1 MSSEQLEQR
10 LRTGETMIAAEPDL
24 TRRQEL
30 EDYWLRLLG
39 EYEAAVDRERQQEGQ
54 AA

>member
-1 MSSEQLEQR
+1 MSSAQLEAR
-10 LRTGETMIAAEPDL
+10 LRTGETMITAEPDPN
-24 TRRQEL
+24 RRQEL

-39 EYEAAVDRERQQEGQ
+39 EYEAAVDAERQQEGR